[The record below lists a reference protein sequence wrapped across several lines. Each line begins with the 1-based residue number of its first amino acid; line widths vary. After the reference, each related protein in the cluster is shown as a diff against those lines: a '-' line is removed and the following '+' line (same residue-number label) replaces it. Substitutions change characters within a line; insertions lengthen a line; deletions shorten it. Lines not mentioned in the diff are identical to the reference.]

1 MKKILITG
9 GAGFIGFHLCKKF
22 IEKGYKVDLVDNFKR
37 GIIDFDLKK
46 ILKNKNIKL
55 IKTDLLKFNI
65 KDWSISY
72 DKIFHLAAII
82 GVKHVKK
89 NPYNVLTQNI

>member
-22 IEKGYKVDLVDNFKR
+22 INKGYKVDLVDNFKR

-46 ILKNKNIKL
+46 LLINKNVNFSSFFHFKL
-55 IKTDLLKFNI
+55 K
-65 KDWSISY
+65 SVRS
-72 DKIFHLAAII
+72 
-82 GVKHVKK
+82 
-89 NPYNVLTQNI
+89 